1 MWKNWKPIKFPWT
14 KELERRLN
22 LREKI
27 HTSRVV
33 SWAKVT
39 SVCEV
44 WVQFAVC
51 WSDTKAVSYLFPKT
65 PRVRCV
71 EPEQLSVLA
80 MGQNPPTV
88 LGSSHKEQVQ
98 GRQSQG
104 FSAPAAWLS
113 RGLCDWLIVRVSVTD
128 RGHPDQRLFLALSES
143 LSGWD

>member
-14 KELERRLN
+14 KELERGLN
-22 LREKI
+22 LREKNLCSS
-27 HTSRVV
+27 SRVV

-65 PRVRCV
+65 PRKVCWTRAAQCV
-71 EPEQLSVLA
+71 SH
-80 MGQNPPTV
+80 GQNPPTV
-88 LGSSHKEQVQ
+88 LGLSHKEQVHE
-98 GRQSQG
+98 GKWDLVPWLHDFRG
-104 FSAPAAWLS
+104 VCVMALVRAGAWLTV
-113 RGLCDWLIVRVSVTD
+113 GTQIKGYFWLCL
-128 RGHPDQRLFLALSES
+128 ES